1 MRERRAHQRHVV
13 DLPTHIVVNGQG
25 VACRLVDMSRG
36 GALVEAPV
44 PVTVGERVLL
54 DLPDQGRVIATIVR
68 TTPVSFALAFAGT
81 VILSKA
87 GDDDADDDI
96 VAGAPRWPL
105 MAGVPG
111 PAVARMAPVA
121 KGVRAWR
128 KSLRP

>member
-13 DLPTHIVVNGQG
+13 DLPTHIVVNGQA

-44 PVTVGERVLL
+44 PVTVGDRVLL

-96 VAGAPRWPL
+96 VAGAPRWL
-105 MAGVPG
+105 M
-111 PAVARMAPVA
+111 
-121 KGVRAWR
+121 
-128 KSLRP
+128 